1 MRFILIFIGCFLLF
15 IPKYFSQDPSL
26 SIDKIPAELLVNS
39 NSVVRNEEILIEIA
53 SVDKF
58 TISTKKIV
66 TVFNSLGDDHSFT
79 REYYDGQRNIK
90 DQRAI
95 IYDGSGNVIRKYK
108 KKDFEDVSAVSSND
122 LYSDNRFSYL
132 RYIPVNYPYTI
143 EYTSK
148 VISINTVFV
157 NPWFPVGDYFQS
169 VQNSSYRINNP
180 LNLAIR
186 VSEKNLTDLIKSD
199 KHGDD
204 LNYSAQNIPGSIPEV
219 LSPAFDEIFPMV
231 RIALNDFSLVGVEG
245 SAENWLEFG
254 QWQYD
259 NLLSEEHEISA
270 KTLKDISQLTKGL
283 NDEIEKARVIYKYV
297 QKKTRYISIQ
307 LGIGGWVP
315 MPAKDVDGLGY
326 GDCKA
331 LTNYTRALLK
341 SQDINSYYTVVY
353 AGASKRDIDADFT
366 SMQGNHVILNI
377 PRGDEEDIWLECT
390 SQTMPF
396 NYLGDFTDNR
406 NVLLITPEGGQIVKT
421 KKYSIDENL
430 IETKSEIKLLANG
443 DFSGVVEKSSGGVMY
458 GDIYGIKDISDK
470 DIKSYYKKQFWKL
483 KNLELDEIAF
493 ENNETDQKF
502 TERLEIKG
510 TNFGMPAG
518 NKILVPLNIYNLPV
532 ENTPRYTPRKLPLK
546 ILRGKTYI
554 DQSKIIIPE
563 AYKIESIPAP
573 FLIENEF
580 GSFQFV
586 SEIKSDNEL
595 IITRTYILKDGVWEK
610 GSYENFKKFMNEINS
625 GNNQKAVISA
635 LINQSK

>member
-1 MRFILIFIGCFLLF
+1 MKFILLFLGCFLFL
-15 IPKYFSQDPSL
+15 IPEYFSQEPSL
-26 SIDKIPAELLVNS
+26 SIDAIPPELLVNS

-53 SVDKF
+53 SVNKF
-58 TISTKKIV
+58 TISTKKVV
-66 TVFNSLGDDHSFT
+66 TVLNSLGDDHSFT
-79 REYYDGQRNIK
+79 REYYDDQVDIK

-95 IYDGSGNVIRKYK
+95 IYDVSGNIIRKYK
-108 KKDFEDVSAVSSND
+108 KKDFEDISGVSSND
-122 LYSDNRFSYL
+122 LFSDNRYRYL
-132 RYIPVNYPYTI
+132 RYIPVKYPYTI
-143 EYTSK
+143 EYTSE
-148 VISINTVFV
+148 VVSVNTIFV
-157 NPWFPVGDYFQS
+157 TPWFPVDDYFKSIQAS
-169 VQNSSYRINNP
+169 TYRINNP

-186 VSEKNLTDLIKSD
+186 VSEKNLNDFIKSGAD
-199 KHGDD
+199 GSD
-204 LNYSAQNIPGSIPEV
+204 LYYSAQNIPGEIPEV

-231 RIALNDFSLVGVEG
+231 RIALNDFSLVGVHG

-270 KTLKDISQLTKGL
+270 QTLEDISQLTKGL
-283 NDEIEKARVIYKYV
+283 SDASEKARVIYKYV
-297 QKKTRYISIQ
+297 QKKTRYISVQ

-315 MPAKDVDGLGY
+315 MPAKEVDGLGY

-353 AGASKRDIDADFT
+353 AGESKRDIDPDFT

-377 PRGDEEDIWLECT
+377 PREDDEDIWLECT

-421 KKYSIDENL
+421 KKYATDDNL
-430 IETKSEIKLLANG
+430 IETKSEIKLSANG
-443 DFSGVVEKSSGGVMY
+443 DFSGVVEKSSEGVMY
-458 GDIYGIKDISDK
+458 GDIYGIKDITDK
-470 DIKSYYKKQFWKL
+470 DMKSYYKEQFWKL
-483 KNLELDEIAF
+483 KNLELDKIAF
-493 ENNETDQKF
+493 ENNERDRKF

-518 NKILVPLNIYNLPV
+518 DKILVPLNIYNLPV
-532 ENTPRYTPRKLPLK
+532 ENTPRYVPRKQPLK
-546 ILRGKTYI
+546 ILRGKTYK

-563 AYKIESIPAP
+563 AYKIESIPGP
-573 FLIENEF
+573 FLTENEF
-580 GSFQFV
+580 GSFQFI

-595 IITRTYILKDGVWEK
+595 LITRTYILKDGTWEK

-635 LINQSK
+635 LINESK